1 MQKNKYTPSPIDV
14 SDVVLPKELEQ
25 LAERLAKNVHE
36 TWARGRIDDGW
47 KYGPERDDDLKCH
60 PGIVAYDELTE
71 EEKDYDRVT
80 SIGTLKLIIKLG
92 WKIEKAGQV

>member
-1 MQKNKYTPSPIDV
+1 MQKNNYTPSPIDI

-25 LAERLAKNVHE
+25 LAEKLAKNVHE

-47 KYGPERDDDLKCH
+47 KYGPERDDYLKRH